1 MVAQKFDFII
11 KLARAAGAE
20 LAEELKYDASY
31 ISRIR
36 NGKRTPPDMDS
47 ILEQTA
53 GFLSDRITTDG
64 QIEIAREVILRN
76 NGDWPKDKEEVK
88 AVIMNWFKN
97 PSELRASDYDLIK
110 KIPRAKRK
118 KSN

>member
-36 NGKRTPPDMDS
+36 NGKRMPPDMDS

-53 GFLSDRITTDG
+53 GFLSDRITTAE
-64 QIEIAREVILRN
+64 QKEIARSVILKN
-76 NGDWPKDKEEVK
+76 NGVWPEKKEEVK
-88 AVIMNWFKN
+88 AEIMNWFRS
-97 PSELRASDYDLIK
+97 PVELKPSDYDLIK
-110 KIPRAKRK
+110 RIPRAKRK
-118 KSN
+118 KSK